1 MRIPDWVQE
10 VLATFDQKKKAHG
23 ELQIVDELDRARKTQ
38 GDLSDEDFKG
48 YVAERSA
55 FFFRGHADRD
65 SVWET
70 YFGPM
75 AILTGNDGA
84 EIRVPD
90 IKELDGEVVA
100 HWEARAR
107 SAKDPVMRARYADAV
122 WDLKQAIAKERPSH
136 EFAEMA
142 IDAYLV
148 ASRERL
154 YTMEIEAVNW
164 LQRALSLSLS
174 IRDTERTKL
183 VVACMFEF
191 YDQVASPQ
199 KPGVWIF
206 LFDTLYGRKNLLSQE
221 QEAKIIA
228 DLESMLARTSSG
240 KPEEFDPHGA
250 QAAAE
255 RLAQHYKRQNDK
267 ANVERV
273 IKMYGSAFERLSK
286 DASPMLATAW
296 LQGDQGNA
304 AYWYSR
310 AGKAVCRQ
318 PLDAEWNSI
327 VRDLLG

>member
-1 MRIPDWVQE
+1 
-10 VLATFDQKKKAHG
+10 
-23 ELQIVDELDRARKTQ
+23 
-38 GDLSDEDFKG
+38 
-48 YVAERSA
+48 
-55 FFFRGHADRD
+55 
-65 SVWET
+65 
-70 YFGPM
+70 
-75 AILTGNDGA
+75 
-84 EIRVPD
+84 
-90 IKELDGEVVA
+90 
-100 HWEARAR
+100 
-107 SAKDPVMRARYADAV
+107 MRARYADAV